1 MIMVSKTLL
10 VELNGSKLQ
19 VEETIEIIKSIDRA
33 KVSLIKFAWDEDID
47 VVVRVK
53 EVI

>member
-1 MIMVSKTLL
+1 MASQTLL

-47 VVVRVK
+47 VVVKVK
-53 EVI
+53 EVR